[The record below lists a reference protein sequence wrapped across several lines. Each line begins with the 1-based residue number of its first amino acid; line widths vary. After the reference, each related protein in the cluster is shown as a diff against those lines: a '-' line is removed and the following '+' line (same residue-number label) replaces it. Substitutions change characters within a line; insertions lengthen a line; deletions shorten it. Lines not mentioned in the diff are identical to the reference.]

1 MYSSEEAD
9 GNEGPHFYFDK
20 MAVYMLL
27 NKQEI
32 LARKLIT
39 DSAPNRFRNA
49 SYDLEIGRIIDV
61 DGHILKEAVLEPQ
74 GMVRVISREKVKLPG
89 DISGCAHVKT
99 SLTDQGILAT
109 NIGIVDPDYKGFLS
123 STLINVGKTRHPLAV
138 GDVFLRLVFHGVK
151 MPQDFKEEPAASDE
165 AYLKEKKRLA
175 LTSFSK
181 TFLNIEETAKTA
193 AREVVGTWKAKV
205 LIWASVFA
213 LIITAGAVLL
223 TALNLDFTYGSLMRA
238 EDHRIEAGASEEQTK
253 KYNELDT
260 RIRELEKQTLALKA
274 QIATMNS
281 AHPDG
286 SK

>member
-1 MYSSEEAD
+1 
-9 GNEGPHFYFDK
+9 

-123 STLINVGKTRHPLAV
+123 STLINVGKTRHSLAV

-165 AYLKEKKRLA
+165 VYVMEKKRLA

-238 EDHRIEAGASEEQTK
+238 EDHRIEAGSSEEQTK
-253 KYNELDT
+253 KYNEMDA